1 MSFLLLLL
9 GLDLALVAAAAVLLL
24 VVIIRR
30 GRTPQY
36 LGLAFLLIA
45 LALGVWYV
53 GIRTPVALP

>member
-1 MSFLLLLL
+1 MSFLSLLLV
-9 GLDLALVAAAAVLLL
+9 LDLALVAAAGVLLL
-24 VVIIRR
+24 VVIVTR

-36 LGLAFLLIA
+36 VGLALLLIA